1 MNILFCNYEYP
12 PLGGGGGVFNA
23 LVAQELAK
31 RHTVTVLTSQ
41 GLGLPAESTERGVRV
56 VRVPVLQRKA
66 QATASM
72 LSMLSF
78 LPAGWRRGVKLLNE
92 QRFDVINTHFVLPT
106 GPLGDALAR
115 RAGIPNVLSLHG
127 GDLYDPSKA
136 SSPHRNPLL
145 RAWVRQ
151 LLRRADLVVGQSSN
165 TLKNMRNIY
174 TPELTGECIPL
185 GIERPPQG
193 AANRAD
199 YGFGENDVLLV
210 TVGRLVARKGLG
222 QLLAMIEGLG
232 AEPAKSNAARTVR
245 LIVIGSGPLDA
256 ALRAE
261 AQERGVADRV
271 HFLGQIDEAE
281 KYRVLHMA
289 DIYVS
294 TSQHE
299 GFGLV
304 FLEGLACEL
313 PVVCYDHG
321 GQTDFLDDNETGF
334 LVELNDE
341 ATFLQRT
348 QQLIDN
354 PALRHELG
362 IKGRAR
368 AEAYFIDNSACRYE
382 DVFLKAC
389 LERNHQ
395 GIKTPSVTGSGT
407 L

>member
-41 GLGLPAESTERGVRV
+41 GLGLPAESIERGVRV

-151 LLRRADLVVGQSSN
+151 LLRRADVVVGQSSN
-165 TLKNMRNIY
+165 TLKNMRSIY

-185 GIERPPQG
+185 GIERPPPG

-222 QLLAMIEGLG
+222 QLLAFMQG
-232 AEPAKSNAARTVR
+232 AATYNQTVR
-245 LIVIGSGPLDA
+245 LLIIGSGPLDA
-256 ALRAE
+256 ALKAE

-271 HFLGQIDEAE
+271 QFLGQIDEAE

-341 ATFLQRT
+341 ATFRQRT
-348 QQLIDN
+348 QQLIEN

-368 AEAYFIDNSACRYE
+368 AEAYFIDNSARRYE
-382 DVFLKAC
+382 EIFLKAC
-389 LERNHQ
+389 LEPNHQ
-395 GIKTPSVTGSGT
+395 DTKTPSISGSSF